1 MEINQI
7 MQVREK
13 KNKERATN
21 KAYIGVELSNK
32 AGEVVVL
39 EIFWKQILCKIRM
52 LPHHKSVPTFTPR
65 YHLVR
70 PLILHQLIRLR
81 QERCRHRSLLQHF
94 NLTNL
99 FLFLFL
105 LFPQD

>member
-39 EIFWKQILCKIRM
+39 EIFWKQILCKIHM
-52 LPHHKSVPTFTPR
+52 LPHHKSVPTFNMGALDTSPS
-65 YHLVR
+65 
-70 PLILHQLIRLR
+70 
-81 QERCRHRSLLQHF
+81 RHKVHKYVEIDFTNKS
-94 NLTNL
+94 NL
-99 FLFLFL
+99 FL
-105 LFPQD
+105 